1 MFTLTLDGAVL
12 ARGSRQACIVTRDT
26 HRALHAT
33 PVHRYTIKE
42 G

>member
-33 PVHRYTIKE
+33 PVHRYTITE